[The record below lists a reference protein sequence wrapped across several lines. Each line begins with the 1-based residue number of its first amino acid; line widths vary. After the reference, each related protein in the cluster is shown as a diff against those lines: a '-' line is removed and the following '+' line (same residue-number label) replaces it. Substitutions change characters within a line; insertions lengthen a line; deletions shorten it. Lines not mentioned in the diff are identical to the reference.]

1 MRWFREGMALKSQ
14 EGNRRIRKGVFLCLP
29 TSFDEVEVRWLEK
42 ADLVEEVKKVDVG
55 GSSEWGYYEWRWVP
69 IAFAE
74 SYKGPIPTEV
84 REE

>member
-1 MRWFREGMALKSQ
+1 MRWFRECMALKAQ
-14 EGNRRIRKGVFLCLP
+14 EGNRRIRKGIFLVFP
-29 TSFDEVEVRWLEK
+29 TSFDEIEVRWLEK

-55 GSSEWGYYEWRWVP
+55 GSGEWGMYEYRWVP

-74 SYKGPIPTEV
+74 SYEGPLPTEV